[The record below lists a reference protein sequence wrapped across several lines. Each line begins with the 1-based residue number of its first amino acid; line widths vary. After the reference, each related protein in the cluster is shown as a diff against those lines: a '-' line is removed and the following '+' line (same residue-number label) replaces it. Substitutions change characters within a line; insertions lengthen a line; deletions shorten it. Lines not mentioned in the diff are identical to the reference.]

1 MQSPKQKDLF
11 LLRDV
16 GHFHKVFLCL
26 HERSTRSISE
36 RVNLV
41 TVEWHFFIVRA
52 CVCNRTVAPFLLNLF
67 LAAHLHCKWWVS
79 FVVSEIERQI
89 VSMKPTVFVLHPL
102 RLTLSA
108 VVSMDDHLNIPP
120 LGRGAP
126 SSVCARRIRQ
136 SSCIGYGP
144 INHATIFNE
153 ASRVR
158 WTGRIISG

>member
-1 MQSPKQKDLF
+1 M
-11 LLRDV
+11 RDV

-36 RVNLV
+36 RVDLV
-41 TVEWHFFIVRA
+41 TVEWHFFVVRA
-52 CVCNRTVAPFLLNLF
+52 VTRVRNHTVAPFLLNLF
-67 LAAHLHCKWWVS
+67 LEAHLLWKVWVS
-79 FVVSEIERQI
+79 FLVSEIERQI
-89 VSMKPTVFVLHPL
+89 VSLKPPVSVFHPF

-108 VVSMDDHLNIPP
+108 VVSMNDHRNIPP

-126 SSVCARRIRQ
+126 SSACGRRIRQ
-136 SSCIGYGP
+136 SSCTGHEP
-144 INHATIFNE
+144 INHCTIFNE